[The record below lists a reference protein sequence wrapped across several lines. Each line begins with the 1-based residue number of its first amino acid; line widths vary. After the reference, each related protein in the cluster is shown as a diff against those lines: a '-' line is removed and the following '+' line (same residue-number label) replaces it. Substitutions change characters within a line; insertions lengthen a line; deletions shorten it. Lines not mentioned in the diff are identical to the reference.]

1 MVSRNSTNV
10 LEFDT
15 QNFGAPVSYYTVTC
29 PSSLAAELNP
39 GEAVESIV
47 ELIGR
52 DGTLLA
58 VGGESNGVFRIAIE
72 NSTWTA
78 ATLETALQGLG
89 STVGSNNYDCST
101 TTVADF
107 DF

>member
-1 MVSRNSTNV
+1 MVTRNSTNT
-10 LEFDT
+10 LEFNT
-15 QNFGAPVSYYTVTC
+15 QNFGAPVSFYTINTG
-29 PSSLAAELNP
+29 SSLATELNP

-52 DGTLLA
+52 EGTLLA
-58 VGGESNGVFRIAIE
+58 VGAESNGTFRVVVE

-78 ATLETALQGLG
+78 ATLQTALQGLG
-89 STVGSNNYDCST
+89 ATVGTNDYDCST

-107 DF
+107 AL

>member
-29 PSSLAAELNP
+29 PSSLTTECNP
-39 GEAVESIV
+39 EEAVEAIV
-47 ELIGR
+47 ELIGKE
-52 DGTLLA
+52 GTLLA
-58 VGGESNGVFRIAIE
+58 VGAESNGEFRIAVE

-78 ATLETALQGLG
+78 STLETALQGLG

-107 DF
+107 TF